1 MNWIKRHKAPAA
13 LIGIGCVVAV
23 IFLLVWFQ
31 PQALF
36 IDKVVDDTL
45 PSAQPAP
52 TTTTTSEPAPPSIA
66 KDSTETTTAPTTT
79 STLAPSTTSTQFP
92 LTLASGEFIGLAH
105 NGTGTALVLE
115 LEDGTRIL
123 RFENLMVDNGPDL
136 RVILSTSQL
145 VDDDSAYDDGA
156 FVDLGDLKGNQ
167 GNQNYE
173 IPDDVDLGGY
183 ATVAIWCRRFNVTFN
198 AAPLDS

>member
-1 MNWIKRHKAPAA
+1 MNWIKQHKATATV
-13 LIGIGCVVAV
+13 IGVGGVAVV

-36 IDKVVDDTL
+36 IDNVVDDTI
-45 PSAQPAP
+45 PGAQPAP
-52 TTTTTSEPAPPSIA
+52 TTTTTTEPAQPSTTGG
-66 KDSTETTTAPTTT
+66 STETTTPPTTT
-79 STLAPSTTSTQFP
+79 STVTPTTTSTQFP

-105 NGTGTALVLE
+105 SGTGTALVLE

-123 RFENLMVDNGPDL
+123 RFEDLMVDNGPDL
-136 RVILSTSQL
+136 RVILSTSEL
-145 VDDDSAYDDGA
+145 VDDDSAYDDGD

-173 IPDDVDLGGY
+173 IPPDVDLDGY

-198 AAPLDS
+198 AAPLDQ